1 LRGHPSFWS
10 QKLAN
15 GKEEMRQ
22 KGRKGKQRTSFTHSF
37 GTRRGPSDAL
47 SSEMRRRARRFLVIL
62 VCVLSLL
69 LPCAPQ
75 VVGDDEQVSDGAAT
89 DVDRAEEAEVG
100 GGREGGAAAEEPRV
114 ALEETSEDSTTE
126 GAGDPADESDGVEED
141 GVPPPDGDGDMT
153 TTTAATAATT
163 AETGGDGDG
172 EKLAVQANPQDDII
186 ICAFF
191 MGNPQGAHLEQLSQ
205 MFHSARFVHG
215 PNSRLMIVTDEESKF
230 APVDRIHEDL
240 EILRFTI
247 DEATFKYNIGSGK
260 SKNHLSLMP
269 KRVAFESFLL
279 EKLHK
284 EGNKTNVVFVDT
296 DLLFLRSVAD
306 VFSSNDFDVAM
317 TFRKP
322 IPGRA
327 HTAFLARQEPVNLGI
342 KFANGNGLAVAFAFW
357 QKALE
362 IWNKAS
368 YAKCNDCDQQAFS
381 DAGKLASTDKRLR
394 NKHPFVN
401 EVSTDAGTARVRY
414 VHCSYFNSYPSKG
427 NCGPSTASHVLHFKG
442 DLKRWMPKVYGMM
455 KKEVLAPVAA
465 DAKVSATHSVA
476 QHTVHAAATTY
487 AHHYKSSHDKKK
499 KRG

>member
-1 LRGHPSFWS
+1 M
-10 QKLAN
+10 K
-15 GKEEMRQ
+15 
-22 KGRKGKQRTSFTHSF
+22 
-37 GTRRGPSDAL
+37 
-47 SSEMRRRARRFLVIL
+47 RARLRCLVVLGLFLTLI
-62 VCVLSLL
+62 
-69 LPCAPQ
+69 LPCTPQ
-75 VVGDDEQVSDGAAT
+75 QVSDDNDAKHVSGRGGGAEEVGAA
-89 DVDRAEEAEVG
+89 VDFAEEGKRHEGGGGVG
-100 GGREGGAAAEEPRV
+100 GGGEAPSSV
-114 ALEETSEDSTTE
+114 AL
-126 GAGDPADESDGVEED
+126 DEEED
-141 GVPPPDGDGDMT
+141 TFTDDG
-153 TTTAATAATT
+153 
-163 AETGGDGDG
+163 GGDGGGGGGASDG
-172 EKLAVQANPQDDII
+172 GGVLMSADDGGGGAGGVEKRTTTIRTEDSEERGKSDDGGGGDPEAGAQQFDPQNII

-215 PNSRLMIVTDEESKF
+215 PRSRLMVVTDEKSQF
-230 APVDRIHEDL
+230 QVDRIHKDL
-240 EILRFTI
+240 EITRFTI
-247 DEATFKYNIGSGK
+247 NEEKFKYHIGGAK

-296 DLLFLRSVAD
+296 DLLFLRSVSD
-306 VFSSNDFDVAM
+306 IFSNNDFDVAM

-327 HTAFLARQEPVNLGI
+327 HTSFLARQEPVNLGI

-357 QKALE
+357 QKSLE
-362 IWNKAS
+362 IWDKSS

-381 DAGKLASTDKRLR
+381 DAGKLASSDKRLR

-401 EVSTDAGTARVRY
+401 EVSTDAGMARVRY

-427 NCGPSTASHVLHFKG
+427 NCGPSSFSHVLHFKG

-455 KKEVLAPVAA
+455 KGEVLAAVDP

-476 QHTVHAAATTY
+476 QHTVKTAANAY
-487 AHHYKSSHDKKK
+487 ASFYRSSQNNSKRK
-499 KRG
+499 KRGL